1 MENEQFGNQSTRSET
16 QADKEWS
23 EFERD
28 LDTLGRQLAALQAH
42 TAALGTHLVSSLEA
56 RFNEV
61 KNRAQNFQ
69 QARQAELEQVRQA
82 AWQQAHE
89 AESAFSEA
97 RMRSAEAA
105 RQVWERSEPL
115 RQGAKDVG
123 EGLARAWT
131 ELRASLGKAAGRL
144 HSESTASPQNG
155 PVPATSEE
163 RRERT

>member
-1 MENEQFGNQSTRSET
+1 MQNEHNSDFGNQSTPGET

-42 TAALGTHLVSSLEA
+42 TAALGSQLVSSLEA
-56 RFNEV
+56 RFDEV
-61 KNRAQNFQ
+61 KTRAQRFR
-69 QARQAELEQVRQA
+69 QARETEFEQLRLNA
-82 AWQQAHE
+82 QQQT
-89 AESAFSEA
+89 ESTFSEA

-131 ELRASLGKAAGRL
+131 ELRASFGKAAGRL
-144 HSESTASPQNG
+144 HTESSANG
-155 PVPATSEE
+155 PSTTTSDE
-163 RRERT
+163 RRETT